1 MPKNTIIVALFIL
14 CVISGISI
22 IYSKNPPQ
30 FDNIE
35 YISHHPPDYKGDA
48 HLFDLVYTGEVEK
61 EKLIE
66 ICKVFNNKYDNVVV
80 KIFTSKDAFNCVNNN
95 IVNDDF
101 YSGYLLYYVKK
112 DSNEIRW
119 AQEKGAISYL
129 FGDKTKF

>member
-1 MPKNTIIVALFIL
+1 MKKLLIILTLFIL
-14 CVISGISI
+14 GCST
-22 IYSKNPPQ
+22 NPPQ

-35 YISHHPPDYKGDA
+35 YVSHNTPDYKGDA
-48 HLFDLVYTGEVEK
+48 HLFDLVYTGEVTK

-80 KIFTSKDAFNCVNNN
+80 KIFTSKDALNCVNNN

-119 AQEKGAISYL
+119 AQEKGAISHL
-129 FGDKTKF
+129 FGEKTKL